1 MFGMYGLLC
10 RGRILLFIF
19 FPWSPF
25 ECQIPNAFHRIRN
38 DDCLYWQE
46 ENALF
51 ARGEAGKPEE
61 VAEMVYFLISDKASF
76 CTGGHYLI
84 DGGLVCR

>member
-1 MFGMYGLLC
+1 MNSHPIPSLLPMNDLFL
-10 RGRILLFIF
+10 ILVL
-19 FPWSPF
+19 
-25 ECQIPNAFHRIRN
+25 
-38 DDCLYWQE
+38 CLLNSCTCLDHQDNKTIAQYWEE

-51 ARGEAGKPEE
+51 ARKEAGRPEE

-84 DGGLVCR
+84 DGGLVCQ

>member
-1 MFGMYGLLC
+1 MPSARVTSLVDK
-10 RGRILLFIF
+10 LF
-19 FPWSPF
+19 
-25 ECQIPNAFHRIRN
+25 NAFSEKDHKTIEQ
-38 DDCLYWQE
+38 YWQE

-84 DGGLVCR
+84 DGGLACR